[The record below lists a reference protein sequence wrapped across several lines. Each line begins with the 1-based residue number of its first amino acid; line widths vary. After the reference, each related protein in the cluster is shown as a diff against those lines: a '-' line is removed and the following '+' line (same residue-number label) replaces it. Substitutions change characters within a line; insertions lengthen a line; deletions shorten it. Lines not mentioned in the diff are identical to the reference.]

1 MVSDPPVDQ
10 PAPNPAAVPPVPPV
24 ESPLEVETA
33 FLTSPT
39 DAALEDQRERL
50 RLLMDRGALVVLLV
64 AAITF
69 FAAVI
74 NSLRGN
80 FQFTHWI
87 FPVVA
92 VLMGVGLYFGAER
105 MASRP
110 DHAVEV
116 PADLA
121 SVLNDLTI
129 ARGEVIATAP
139 RVLNPDELTQVLSDT
154 QERHTAAFSAA
165 QETLKALRAGDIE
178 RASALGTEVY
188 RHTDIIEHIR
198 DDLQG
203 EWEASTPIPEGY
215 IGDVEAPE
223 VSGSRRSGLAEPGYF
238 AAPVQPTEPGYPAS
252 YPVEPSS
259 PVQPPP
265 SGYSTAP
272 VQPGYDAAIPAAEA
286 SRAFWSRPDSTQNP
300 SAAPR
305 PDEGRSGRSSGPVD

>member
-1 MVSDPPVDQ
+1 MVSDPNVYQ
-10 PAPNPAAVPPVPPV
+10 PATNQPVAPPVA
-24 ESPLEVETA
+24 SPLEVETA

-64 AAITF
+64 AVITF

-198 DDLQG
+198 DDLQS
-203 EWEASTPIPEGY
+203 EWEASTAIPEGY

-223 VSGSRRSGLAEPGYF
+223 VSGSRRSTPAEPGY
-238 AAPVQPTEPGYPAS
+238 PPS
-252 YPVEPSS
+252 YPVEPNH
-259 PVQPPP
+259 PVQPTQP
-265 SGYSTAP
+265 GYSAAP
-272 VQPGYDAAIPAAEA
+272 GQPTQPGYDAEIPAAEA
-286 SRAFWSRPDSTQNP
+286 SRAFWSRPDPAQDLR
-300 SAAPR
+300 AVPR
-305 PDEGRSGRSSGPVD
+305 PDEG